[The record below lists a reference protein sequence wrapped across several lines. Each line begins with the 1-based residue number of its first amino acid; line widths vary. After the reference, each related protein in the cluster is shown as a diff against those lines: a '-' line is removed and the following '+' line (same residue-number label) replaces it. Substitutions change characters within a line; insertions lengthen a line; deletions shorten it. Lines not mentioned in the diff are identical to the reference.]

1 MDDSQLQ
8 RAIAAFAEAIRI
20 AGSQTAIA
28 KICECTPGAISQL
41 VLRKRPLSARFVL
54 KVEAATSISRHDLR
68 PDIYPLELTSG
79 APVSATVGD
88 AIPVGRTPACS
99 SAEID
104 PRSADTDSHGE
115 DAGSGEAAGSI
126 SCDHLDPAADSPP
139 IGKAAA

>member
-1 MDDSQLQ
+1 MAIQDELDSPLA
-8 RAIAAFAEAIRI
+8 RACRALGGQSALARLIGKDQSTIHDRLRDNKPVWAEHVLAI
-20 AGSQTAIA
+20 
-28 KICECTPGAISQL
+28 
-41 VLRKRPLSARFVL
+41 
-54 KVEAATSISRHDLR
+54 EAATGISRHDLR

-79 APVSATVGD
+79 APVSATVGE

-104 PRSADTDSHGE
+104 PRSADTEFHGE